1 MGRKKKLPPNIRQ
14 KSNGSYEAR
23 KRINGVEINLC
34 NNDLDEL
41 IKEFELAKK
50 KLGCSD
56 ENVKSNQN
64 GYMSL
69 NEWFEKWFTTYR
81 VPLLM

>member
-50 KLGCSD
+50 KLAIP
-56 ENVKSNQN
+56 
-64 GYMSL
+64 M
-69 NEWFEKWFTTYR
+69 R
-81 VPLLM
+81 M